1 VARPVINVIMD
12 LSETEP
18 FHAATFDALDHA
30 SRYVGVEP
38 DVRRVPTAAID
49 AAFLADVGDAVL
61 LGPGTPYTD
70 PWPAEEVIGL
80 AREREVAF
88 VAT

>member
-1 VARPVINVIMD
+1 VINVIMD

-18 FHAATFDALDHA
+18 FHAATFDALAHA
-30 SRYVGVEP
+30 SAGMGVDP
-38 DVRRVPTAAID
+38 IVRRVATATID
-49 AAFLADVGDAVL
+49 TAFLADVGDAVL

-70 PWPAEEVIGL
+70 PGAAEEAVRV